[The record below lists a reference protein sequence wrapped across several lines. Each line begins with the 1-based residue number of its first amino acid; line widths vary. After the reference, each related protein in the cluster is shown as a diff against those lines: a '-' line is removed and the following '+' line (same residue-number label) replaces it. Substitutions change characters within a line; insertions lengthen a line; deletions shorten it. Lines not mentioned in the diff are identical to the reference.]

1 MHMQT
6 DALNLAF
13 AALADPTRR
22 AIVARLAQGEAT
34 VNELAE
40 PFDMKQPS
48 ISKHLKVL
56 ERAGLISR
64 SRAAQTRP
72 CRLEAARLRD
82 VADWVSAYRQLWEDS
97 FDKLDVFLQ
106 AATPPSPK
114 TPPKGKPHGRK
125 R

>member
-1 MHMQT
+1 MREA
-6 DALNLAF
+6 DLNQVF

-22 AIVARLAQGEAT
+22 AIVARLANGEAT

-40 PFDMKQPS
+40 PFEMTQPS

-72 CRLEAARLRD
+72 CRLEPAALGEAASWID
-82 VADWVSAYRQLWEDS
+82 AYRSLWEDS
-97 FDKLDVFLQ
+97 FDKLDAFLK
-106 AATPPSPK
+106 TKPK
-114 TPPKGKPHGRK
+114 KSSTSKGKKHAAK
-125 R
+125 

>member
-1 MHMQT
+1 MQT

-40 PFDMKQPS
+40 PFDLKQPS

-72 CRLEAARLRD
+72 CRLEAARLKD
-82 VADWVSAYRQLWEDS
+82 VADWVGAYRQMWEDS
-97 FDKLDVFLQ
+97 FDKLDAFL
-106 AATPPSPK
+106 K
-114 TPPKGKPHGRK
+114 TSTASTKGKPHGRQ

>member
-1 MHMQT
+1 MQT

-22 AIVARLAQGEAT
+22 AIVARLAHGEAT

-72 CRLEAARLRD
+72 CRLEAARLKD
-82 VADWVSAYRQLWEDS
+82 VADWVDAYRQMWEDS
-97 FDKLDVFLQ
+97 FDKLDAFLKTT
-106 AATPPSPK
+106 APSS
-114 TPPKGKPHGRK
+114 KGKPHGRK